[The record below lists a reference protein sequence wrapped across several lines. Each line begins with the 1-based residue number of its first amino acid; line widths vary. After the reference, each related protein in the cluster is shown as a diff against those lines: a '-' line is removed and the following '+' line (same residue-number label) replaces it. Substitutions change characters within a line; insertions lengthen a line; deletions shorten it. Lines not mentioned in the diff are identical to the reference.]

1 LASAEGRG
9 RTFLPPTPGV
19 EEPYRLTPQMAL
31 RVAVLGGL
39 VLLVF
44 AALFLRLWALQ
55 VLSGTHYLKVAR
67 ANQVR
72 TLRLEAPRGP
82 ILDRNGRVLV
92 DNRGGT
98 AVALWPADL
107 PDKWYLRLREL
118 KRLSQVVHVP
128 VKDMLKGIA
137 ERKGDPLT
145 PVIIKEPVGERQI
158 AYLKE
163 HQNEFRGLTFQD
175 SFLRHYPHGRLA
187 SQLFGYVSEVSKQEL
202 KQKPFG
208 VVAGDKIGQAG
219 VEAAFDPYL
228 RGSPGAAR
236 LRVNSLGIPQGSV
249 VAGAQPQPGNAV
261 RLTLDLRLQ
270 QAAQRAL
277 AYGIQL
283 ARDSNCYGCWDAN
296 GGAIV
301 ALDPKDGSILALA
314 SSPTYDPGVYSGRV
328 TMKKLASQGLT
339 SETAKEMN
347 YPALNRALVAGY
359 PPGSTFKP
367 VTALAA
373 MQQHLVSP
381 YSPLACTGSYTAPED
396 RGHQVFKNWDPYV
409 NAAIDLPTALAISCD
424 TYFYELGNRF
434 YELPA
439 SYGHPLQA
447 WASSFGFGRR
457 TGMDVGP
464 EASGLL
470 PTPEWR
476 KRTFTQ
482 KTDPCCWRLD
492 SLWKPGDSI
501 QLAIGQ
507 KDLLVTPLQMAR
519 FYALLANGGKLVTP
533 HLLLSVDQSITG
545 GATPHPAPPAA
556 QQINIDPGALDVVR
570 HGLLRATHDPLGT
583 SSAVFGGFPVPIAGK
598 TGTAEKAVDPGDGIA
613 RLFNQSWW
621 CGYGPYGDPKLVVCA
636 LIENGGHGGTAAAPT
651 ALKVFEQY
659 FHQKAPAI
667 GAIHSD

>member
-1 LASAEGRG
+1 MASAEGRG

-19 EEPYRLTPQMAL
+19 EEPYRLTPKMAL

-55 VLSGTHYLKVAR
+55 VLSGTHYLRVAR
-67 ANQVR
+67 TNQIR
-72 TLRLEAPRGP
+72 TIRLEAPRGP

-92 DNRGGT
+92 DNRAGT
-98 AVALWPADL
+98 AVVLWPSDL
-107 PDKWYLRLREL
+107 PDKWHLRLREL
-118 KRLSQVVHVP
+118 KRLSKVVHVP
-128 VKDMLKGIA
+128 VKEMLKGIA

-145 PVIIKEPVGERQI
+145 PVIVKEPVGEPQIRYLTERQS
-158 AYLKE
+158 
-163 HQNEFRGLTFQD
+163 QFRGLAFED
-175 SFLRHYPHGRLA
+175 SYLRHYPHGDLA
-187 SQLFGYVSEVSKQEL
+187 AQLFGYVSEVSKDEL

-208 VVAGDKIGQAG
+208 VVAGDKVGQAG
-219 VEAAFDPYL
+219 VEGAFDAYL
-228 RGSPGAAR
+228 RGAPGQSR

-249 VAGAQPQPGNAV
+249 EAAKQPQPGNAV
-261 RLTLDLRLQ
+261 RLTLDLKLQ
-270 QAAQRAL
+270 EAAQKAL
-277 AYGIQL
+277 AYGMQL
-283 ARDSNCYGCWDAN
+283 ARDTNCYGCWDAN
-296 GGAIV
+296 GGAVV
-301 ALDPKDGSILALA
+301 ALDPHDGSILALA
-314 SSPTYDPGVYSGRV
+314 SAPTYNPGVYSGRV
-328 TMKKLASQGLT
+328 TMKKLAAQGLT
-339 SETAKEMN
+339 GATAKAKN
-347 YPALNRALVAGY
+347 YPALDRALVGTY

-381 YSPLACTGSYTAPED
+381 YSTLPCTGSYTAPED

-409 NAAIDLPTALAISCD
+409 DAAIDLPTALSISCD

-434 YELPA
+434 YELPPSA
-439 SYGHPLQA
+439 GHPLQA

-457 TGMDVGP
+457 TGIDVGP
-464 EASGLL
+464 ESAGLL

-476 KRTFTQ
+476 QHTFTA

-519 FYALLANGGKLVTP
+519 FYALIANGGKLVTP

-545 GATPHPAPPAA
+545 GAAPHPAAPAA
-556 QQINIDPGALDVVR
+556 QQVNVDPGALDVVR
-570 HGLLRATHDPLGT
+570 QGLNKATHDPLGT
-583 SSAVFGGFPVPIAGK
+583 SSAVFGNFPIDIAGK
-598 TGTAEKAVDPGDGIA
+598 TGTAEKAIDPGDGIA

-636 LIENGGHGGTAAAPT
+636 LIENGGHGGVAAAPT
-651 ALKVFEQY
+651 ALKVFAQY
-659 FHQKAPAI
+659 FHQKAPSI
-667 GAIHSD
+667 GVVHSD